1 MVKERERE
9 REREKER
16 KCTVKSS
23 KAPKKMMKKK
33 VKREG
38 KPTKK
43 IFIKYILLDH
53 AAKCAALL
61 GNCGYG
67 YLFKGLLPI
76 SFKCMG
82 GIWSNSKFSGLLSVP
97 TSNYDLLPYG
107 HAEAYLIPKRIPPHF
122 MKHLMKDTSNR
133 ATLKCSSSRFWNIEL
148 RPAIGSMYLQD
159 GWQQFLKDNSL
170 GDREFLLFRYD
181 GNMCF
186 NVQIFEKNGCERVG
200 MSVTGKHQEFAV
212 AEGKRKRGR
221 PRKIP
226 LGSTPLKS
234 CGDGPGQSHLQLQ
247 SEKFEKVKEGKSI
260 LREIK
265 DKGKDKI
272 DLSFQEEDSEV
283 KKFKDDKNFQ
293 RKTRTGLH
301 LPILK
306 IDSHTRPCSLE
317 RLPPAEEVE
326 EEEDTVGFQ
335 RVAESFTSGFPYFQR
350 RLKRACVDKVF
361 ILTIP
366 TSFSR
371 AHLQNIKTRMALRN
385 LQGET
390 WEVNCIPTGGKH
402 YLCGGWAAFVRGNN
416 LKTANNLQKSS
427 VATLPLVSVAIMILQ
442 SPELKLSLCCCI
454 STNNYNQLMVMELNL
469 ADTIINPICLVQC
482 TITPIKDD
490 STKDDAGHS
499 VGACLVIVF
508 CSKASNRQ
516 TMEKESLK
524 TEDARPHFF
533 KIIHGEDVKRHLRIP
548 PAFMKHLSQ
557 EMSNRATLTGPSGS
571 QWRVTVSTDANGTYL
586 QKGWKQFMKENNL
599 GDSEFL
605 TFRYDGN
612 MQFYV
617 KIFDKSGVQRLAALV
632 SGNRTQEGTRVS
644 NGKRAQGR
652 PRKSPV
658 GSLNLHKL
666 QLHNSEEGSGGSSGI
681 VKTDGS
687 FTSKSP
693 PTS

>member
-1 MVKERERE
+1 MDIKGWVSDLR
-9 REREKER
+9 
-16 KCTVKSS
+16 
-23 KAPKKMMKKK
+23 PYFF
-33 VKREG
+33 
-38 KPTKK
+38 K
-43 IFIKYILLDH
+43 ILYPDQSHEHL
-53 AAKCAALL
+53 
-61 GNCGYG
+61 
-67 YLFKGLLPI
+67 
-76 SFKCMG
+76 
-82 GIWSNSKFSGLLSVP
+82 
-97 TSNYDLLPYG
+97 
-107 HAEAYLIPKRIPPHF
+107 RIPPHF

-186 NVQIFEKNGCERVG
+186 NVQIFEKNGCERGG
-200 MSVTGKHQEFAV
+200 MSVTGKHKEFAV

-283 KKFKDDKNFQ
+283 KKFKDDNNFQ

-317 RLPPAEEVE
+317 RLPPAEEVEE

-416 LKTANNLQKSS
+416 LKTGDICIFE
-427 VATLPLVSVAIMILQ
+427 LVGQ
-442 SPELKLSLCCCI
+442 NEL
-454 STNNYNQLMVMELNL
+454 
-469 ADTIINPICLVQC
+469 LV
-482 TITPIKDD
+482 
-490 STKDDAGHS
+490 
-499 VGACLVIVF
+499 
-508 CSKASNRQ
+508 N
-516 TMEKESLK
+516 
-524 TEDARPHFF
+524 
-533 KIIHGEDVKRHLRIP
+533 
-548 PAFMKHLSQ
+548 
-557 EMSNRATLTGPSGS
+557 
-571 QWRVTVSTDANGTYL
+571 
-586 QKGWKQFMKENNL
+586 
-599 GDSEFL
+599 
-605 TFRYDGN
+605 
-612 MQFYV
+612 
-617 KIFDKSGVQRLAALV
+617 IFPK
-632 SGNRTQEGTRVS
+632 
-644 NGKRAQGR
+644 
-652 PRKSPV
+652 
-658 GSLNLHKL
+658 
-666 QLHNSEEGSGGSSGI
+666 
-681 VKTDGS
+681 
-687 FTSKSP
+687 
-693 PTS
+693 